1 MSLTWEE
8 ACVVLPAVSC
18 SP

>member
-8 ACVVLPAVSC
+8 AHVVPTSHLL
-18 SP
+18 